1 MKKNK
6 GKSIDKFHT
15 PFKGDGKF
23 AKIFW
28 APTIDYITYC
38 TGTIPVPI
46 CDSDTLM
53 LKTVRLRQ
61 RLRTHNNFSTG
72 IPSCEVLLNCAQLHR
87 ALVSH
92 HPGGNAICIAA
103 LPLDMVK
110 CLHVH
115 PTQNHKGNGRF
126 AGQNQIFF
134 ASYFVRRHPLPGG
147 KLNSAV
153 IMICGRV
160 GIKPF
165 GAQRTPKITSA
176 ALLAPFH
183 EDNGS
188 NVANVWSFV
197 LPGTPSS
204 TAVFPCGTKTTS

>member
-6 GKSIDKFHT
+6 GKSIDNFHT

-103 LPLDMVK
+103 LPLTWWSACMCIQLKIKRQWQVCRPKRNLFRLLFCQEASIARRQAQLTSHHDLWAGRHQTIWGPANTK
-110 CLHVH
+110 DHLRCL
-115 PTQNHKGNGRF
+115 
-126 AGQNQIFF
+126 
-134 ASYFVRRHPLPGG
+134 ASTIPRR
-147 KLNSAV
+147 
-153 IMICGRV
+153 
-160 GIKPF
+160 
-165 GAQRTPKITSA
+165 
-176 ALLAPFH
+176 
-183 EDNGS
+183 
-188 NVANVWSFV
+188 
-197 LPGTPSS
+197 
-204 TAVFPCGTKTTS
+204 